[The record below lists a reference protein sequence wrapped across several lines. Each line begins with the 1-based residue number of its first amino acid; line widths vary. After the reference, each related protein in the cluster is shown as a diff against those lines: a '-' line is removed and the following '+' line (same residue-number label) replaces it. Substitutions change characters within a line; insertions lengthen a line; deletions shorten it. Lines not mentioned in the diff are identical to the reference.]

1 MTQRGT
7 HTWDLILHY
16 HRCPA
21 CGLIIESR
29 QDYQYRLGKY
39 QKDLICQRCQHRFT
53 LNKPAHPRFGPLIG
67 TSQPVEVDWE
77 ERKEIR

>member
-7 HTWDLILHY
+7 HTWDLVIHY

-29 QDYQYRLGKY
+29 QDYKYRLGKY
-39 QKDLICQRCQHRFT
+39 QKDITCRRCLHHFILT
-53 LNKPAHPRFGPLIG
+53 KPTQPRFGPLIG
-67 TSQPVEVDWE
+67 PSQPVEVDWDAG
-77 ERKEIR
+77 K